1 MTALNVQFT
10 DQEMDQI
17 REVARKEGT
26 SVKKLAH
33 DAVVAD
39 LRRRRVA
46 AAAMRTARISAE
58 LNERLAR

>member
-1 MTALNVQFT
+1 MNVQFT

-17 REVARKEGT
+17 REAARKEGT